1 MTRLTIGV
9 IAAALLAGLGA
20 ASAQSTRTATIQPGK
35 PARIHVV
42 TALKKDCTQS
52 SEAGSIRVTSQ
63 PKNGTTIVNGGRLKT
78 PAGYRCPNV
87 ETQVQQLIYSPK
99 KDFQGTDEVTFEM
112 KDADGNTT
120 TQTVKI
126 NVTAKPATAPKGGSG
141 GVVDL

>member
-1 MTRLTIGV
+1 MTRLTTGL
-9 IAAALLAGLGA
+9 IAAALLAGAGA
-20 ASAQSTRTATIQPGK
+20 ASAQATRNATIQPGK

-42 TALKKDCTQS
+42 TALKKDCSQS
-52 SEAGSIRVTSQ
+52 GDAGSIRVTSQ
-63 PKNGTTIVNGGRLKT
+63 PKNGTTVVNGARLKT

-99 KDFQGTDEVTFEM
+99 KDFQGTDEVTFET

-126 NVTAKPATAPKGGSG
+126 TITSKPASAPKSG

>member
-1 MTRLTIGV
+1 MMKLTTGV
-9 IAAALLAGLGA
+9 IAAALLVGLGA
-20 ASAQSTRTATIQPGK
+20 ASAQSVRTATIMPGK
-35 PARIHVV
+35 AARIHVV

-52 SEAGSIRVTSQ
+52 GEAGSIRVTSQ

-78 PAGYRCPNV
+78 PASYRCPNV

-126 NVTAKPATAPKGGSG
+126 NVTAKPGTPSKGSG